1 MSKILFFDCL
11 SYYHRNLEE
20 DIVTNQILRFFRF
33 QLILIS
39 VLLSSF
45 GLIVGQKILFSE
57 LGYLSESMSYSID
70 KKVDIHNSFDSDD
83 QKDQGIPMTPMDL
96 MDRLRSAGAM
106 NDATNPSD
114 AIDEALSAFNE
125 LEYENVPFE

>member
-1 MSKILFFDCL
+1 M
-11 SYYHRNLEE
+11 
-20 DIVTNQILRFFRF
+20 TNQILRFFRF

-45 GLIVGQKILFSE
+45 GLIVGRKIIFSNFGELSE
-57 LGYLSESMSYSID
+57 LKNYSND
-70 KKVDIHNSFDSDD
+70 EKVDIHNSFDSDD
-83 QKDQGIPMTPMDL
+83 QKDQGIPMNPMDL
-96 MDRLRSAGAM
+96 MDRLRRAGSM

-114 AIDEALSAFNE
+114 AIDDALSAFNE

>member
-1 MSKILFFDCL
+1 M
-11 SYYHRNLEE
+11 
-20 DIVTNQILRFFRF
+20 TNQILRFFRF

-45 GLIVGQKILFSE
+45 GLIVGRKILLSDFGE
-57 LGYLSESMSYSID
+57 LSEMKNYSTD
-70 KKVDIHNSFDSDD
+70 KKADIHNSFDSDE
-83 QKDQGIPMTPMDL
+83 QKDEGIPMTPMEL
-96 MDRLRSAGAM
+96 MDRLRRAGAM

-114 AIDEALSAFNE
+114 AIDDALSAFYE